1 MNNGPF
7 KKAIVITATSAEE
20 FEGLSRYKSAKKND
34 KRSFKFIFNIMYYVS
49 LDFIDFIPL
58 NHF

>member
-34 KRSFKFIFNIMYYVS
+34 KRSFKFIFNISKDNKVNVEITDY
-49 LDFIDFIPL
+49 LK
-58 NHF
+58 